1 MRLAAVVAL
10 VSVLLMA
17 SPATVAAAE
26 PVRLAAAGS
35 LRAALDEVRAAF
47 ALPPGGAAVDAT
59 YGPSGL
65 LRGRIGAGEAFEVFA
80 SANLEHPVA
89 VGRERGRPAVLF
101 ARNRLCVIARSGLD
115 LSTEGLLDRM
125 LDPAVKLGTSTPGS
139 DPAGDYAFAAFAR
152 AEAVRQG
159 ARAALEGKALR
170 LTGGPASE
178 RAPPGRDPYA
188 WQFERG
194 AADLFLTYCTNTAL
208 ARAADP
214 SLREVPLPEALA
226 VAADYGLVVLSDRPE
241 AARFAL
247 FVLSPDGQAILA
259 RHGFAAPTLPRPPP
273 PAAPR

>member
-1 MRLAAVVAL
+1 M
-10 VSVLLMA
+10 
-17 SPATVAAAE
+17 
-26 PVRLAAAGS
+26 
-35 LRAALDEVRAAF
+35 
-47 ALPPGGAAVDAT
+47 
-59 YGPSGL
+59 
-65 LRGRIGAGEAFEVFA
+65 
-80 SANLEHPVA
+80 
-89 VGRERGRPAVLF
+89 GRERGRPAVLF
-101 ARNRLCVIARSGLD
+101 ARNRLCAIARSGLD
-115 LSTEGLLDRM
+115 VSTEGLLDRM
-125 LDPAVKLGTSTPGS
+125 LDPAVKLGTSTPGA

-214 SLREVPLPEALA
+214 SLREVQLPEALA
-226 VAADYGLVVLSDRPE
+226 VAAEYGLVVLSDRPE

-247 FVLSPDGQAILA
+247 FVLSPDRAGDPGPA
-259 RHGFAAPTLPRPPP
+259 RLRGAYAAP
-273 PAAPR
+273 PAAAGCASVVLSASSWTAADRGRSRSRERRGAA